1 MPLRIKPP
9 FPLYVDEITPDKIKA
24 TTLRPA
30 SVLFNIRML
39 TKYGDMSMGELVNG
53 IYLFPA
59 GRYICMLV
67 KSKHTKLVADNM
79 VLLDL
84 VERPDLAYEMGEKFA
99 GMDLQRKFSAS
110 YTHILYHT
118 ETHERFTLV
127 VGRLPTDIEVFPL
140 KPRPPY
146 ES

>member
-1 MPLRIKPP
+1 M
-9 FPLYVDEITPDKIKA
+9 
-24 TTLRPA
+24 
-30 SVLFNIRML
+30 LFNIRML